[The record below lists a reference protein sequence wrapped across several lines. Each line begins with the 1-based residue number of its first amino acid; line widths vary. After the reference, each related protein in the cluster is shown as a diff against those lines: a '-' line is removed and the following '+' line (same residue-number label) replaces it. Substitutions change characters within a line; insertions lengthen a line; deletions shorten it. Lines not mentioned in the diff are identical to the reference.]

1 MQTSRSDRRLF
12 WLRSL
17 GGLAAPVLVSLT
29 TTAALPAGDRLPPA
43 PVQSA
48 PGPLPNGTAEPAKG
62 DLAAAPALAVA
73 DLPSLRRLALDKQPA
88 LAAYRA
94 SLAAAQL
101 KAKAL
106 DELMVPTLI
115 RKDLPIRRQQ
125 ASRGVSIAEAQLC
138 QAEWQTLYAVTRN
151 YLSALYALE
160 QQQVAADAIN
170 GLQQLRDQ
178 ANRLAEGK
186 VRPDVQPEHVQRLD
200 FYLSHSQ
207 GRQEE
212 AIQGYQRA
220 LAALREA
227 VGIGPDCPLEIA
239 RQPLPD
245 LSTSICR
252 EEIIKLAL
260 ARRGDYAQAVLAAE
274 VVCLEVDAQSLLHG
288 PSGQTFAA
296 AADIHAT
303 AVPQGSNDPDYK
315 PGGLSLEMPTILP
328 GSRNDRVEQ
337 ARALSARAAAVA
349 DKTRNLII
357 LEAEDAW
364 LRWQEASR
372 KKQKYAEARQK
383 ALAYNKDMQ
392 SGFALPVEADKPP
405 KYRFDDVIN
414 ANLLAA
420 QAKLDYNQALYQADL
435 ALAALERAT
444 AGGFLS
450 GLDPQICNTGG
461 H

>member
-1 MQTSRSDRRLF
+1 MQTSRLSRRLF

-17 GGLAAPVLVSLT
+17 GGLAAPVLVSLS
-29 TTAALPAGDRLPPA
+29 TASWLPAEENAPPA
-43 PVQSA
+43 PMQA
-48 PGPLPNGTAEPAKG
+48 PGDATGNGTKVAANG
-62 DLAAAPALAVA
+62 DTTVKTAPAAL
-73 DLPSLRRLALDKQPA
+73 DLPALRRMAMDKQPT

-106 DELMVPTLI
+106 DDLMVPPLL

-125 ASRGVSIAEAQLC
+125 AARGVSIAEAQLC
-138 QAEWQTLYAVTRN
+138 QGEWQTVYNVTRN

-160 QQQVAADAIN
+160 QQRVAADAIN
-170 GLQQLRDQ
+170 GLEKLRDQ
-178 ANRLAEGK
+178 AKRWADAN
-186 VRPDVQPEHVQRLD
+186 VRPDVQPEHVKRLD
-200 FYLSHSQ
+200 FILSHSQ

-212 AIQGYQRA
+212 AIEGYERA

-227 VGIGPDCPLEIA
+227 VGLGPDCPLEIV

-245 LSTSICR
+245 LTTTICR

-260 ARRGDYAQAVLAAE
+260 ARRGDYAQVVLAAE
-274 VVCLEVDAQSLLHG
+274 VFCLEVDAQGLIHG

-296 AADIHAT
+296 AGDIHAT
-303 AVPQGSNDPDYK
+303 LVPHGSNDPDYK
-315 PGGLSLEMPTILP
+315 PAGISLEMPTLIP
-328 GSRNDRVEQ
+328 GSQSDRVEQ
-337 ARALSARAAAVA
+337 ARALSARATAVV
-349 DKTRNLII
+349 DKTRNLVG

-364 LRWQEASR
+364 LRWQEASH
-372 KKQKYAEARQK
+372 KKQKYAEARKK
-383 ALAYNKDMQ
+383 AIDYNEDMQ
-392 SGFALPVEADKPP
+392 SAFGQPVDPNKPV
-405 KYRFDDVIN
+405 KFRFDEVIN

-420 QAKLDYNQALYQADL
+420 QSKLDYNQALYMADL
-435 ALAALERAT
+435 ALAALERIT

-450 GLDPQICNTGG
+450 GLDPQMCNTGG